1 MHLVDRQSD
10 WMYDHIGDTSPPL
23 GNDHYTEEES
33 QEDGWD
39 DRFNAPR
46 MDPTFPSP
54 WKHSKEEGDRGEEQ
68 WNEELWKGGL
78 GGGQWLDCKRSKK

>member
-33 QEDGWD
+33 QEDG
-39 DRFNAPR
+39 
-46 MDPTFPSP
+46 
-54 WKHSKEEGDRGEEQ
+54 
-68 WNEELWKGGL
+68 
-78 GGGQWLDCKRSKK
+78 